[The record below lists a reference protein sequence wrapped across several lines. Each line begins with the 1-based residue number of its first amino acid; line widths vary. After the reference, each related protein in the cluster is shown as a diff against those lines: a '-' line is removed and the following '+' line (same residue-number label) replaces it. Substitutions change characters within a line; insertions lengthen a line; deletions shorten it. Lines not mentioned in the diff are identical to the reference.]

1 MFEDIK
7 LAFDIGACD
16 GGYATGLLERGVN
29 KVVCVE
35 PNPTSFSRIQS
46 RFGNDDRIIAL
57 NNAASSTDG
66 ETLTFYVSEKHP
78 PISTATKAWVE
89 SSRFANNR
97 DENGVPYEWGREVEA
112 QTVNIDGLISR
123 YGVPQFIKVD
133 TEGFEDSVVKGLST
147 HHENMILTFE
157 IAEELVSVTYSALD
171 HLNSIGYSNVGIV
184 EGDDIS
190 TLPAKYHTYNEFK
203 DKMDK
208 IFPSP
213 SGEFFGMIFVKG

>member
-16 GGYATGLLERGVN
+16 GGYTTGLLERGVE

-46 RFGNDDRIIAL
+46 RFGNDDRVVAL
-57 NNAASSTDG
+57 NNAASSING
-66 ETLTFYVSEKHP
+66 ETLKFYVSVKHP
-78 PISTATKAWVE
+78 PISTAAIEWVE

-97 DENGVPYEWGREVEA
+97 DENGIPYEWDQGVDT
-112 QTVNIDGLISR
+112 QTVNIDNLILE
-123 YGVPQFIKVD
+123 YGVPQFIKID
-133 TEGFEDSVVKGLST
+133 TEGFEDRVIKGLST
-147 HHENMILTFE
+147 YHKDMILTFE
-157 IAEELVSVTYSALD
+157 IAEELVSVTYSALEY
-171 HLNSIGYSNVGIV
+171 LNSIGYSNVGIV
-184 EGDDIS
+184 EGDDIA
-190 TLPAKYHTYNEFK
+190 TLPVKYHSYDKFK
-203 DKMDK
+203 DKMDE